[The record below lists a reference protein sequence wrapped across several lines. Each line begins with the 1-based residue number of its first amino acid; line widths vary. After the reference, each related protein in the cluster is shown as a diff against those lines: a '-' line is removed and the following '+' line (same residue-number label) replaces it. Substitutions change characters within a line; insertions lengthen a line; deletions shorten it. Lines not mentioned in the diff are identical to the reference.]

1 MTNPLAIS
9 QDSVNKMEDFLKLYQ
24 INENKLNQYHNLE
37 GWTSIYKQIQSIKKK
52 NYKQKV
58 LSKRFGI

>member
-1 MTNPLAIS
+1 
-9 QDSVNKMEDFLKLYQ
+9 MEDFLKLYQ